1 MAVGGLP
8 EKILTAFQSV
18 LDEHSTEEA
27 ALSKCNATVH
37 HVGKIEEDV
46 ECTLTQGKSSAVGF
60 DVLTCYFL
68 LKAPSS
74 LPHMMMI
81 EGKCMIYLQSCFN
94 RIIVLKYRC
103 CAVLN

>member
-27 ALSKCNATVH
+27 MLSKCIASVR

-46 ECTLTQGKSSAVGF
+46 ESNLIQGKSSTLVF
-60 DVLTCYFL
+60 DVFYTQL
-68 LKAPSS
+68 LSRMK
-74 LPHMMMI
+74 L
-81 EGKCMIYLQSCFN
+81 
-94 RIIVLKYRC
+94 
-103 CAVLN
+103 

>member
-27 ALSKCNATVH
+27 TLSKCSTSVR

-46 ECTLTQGKSSAVGF
+46 ESNLIQGKSSTLVF
-60 DVLTCYFL
+60 DVFYTQL
-68 LKAPSS
+68 LSRMK
-74 LPHMMMI
+74 L
-81 EGKCMIYLQSCFN
+81 
-94 RIIVLKYRC
+94 
-103 CAVLN
+103 

>member
-27 ALSKCNATVH
+27 ALSKCSGSVR

-46 ECTLTQGKSSAVGF
+46 ENNIIQGKSSTLVF
-60 DVLTCYFL
+60 DVFYMQLPCRMKLLLPYLT
-68 LKAPSS
+68 
-74 LPHMMMI
+74 
-81 EGKCMIYLQSCFN
+81 
-94 RIIVLKYRC
+94 
-103 CAVLN
+103 